1 MIFNLLQFTF
11 LLNSITISVNYL
23 QYLFFNFFF
32 SQKMNLMSNNNQA
45 QQNPITERKWKEKY
59 NTNRQNTQFQK
70 SARKNTFALL
80 QQEHNKK
87 QNNKNKKGK
96 NTARTLKKIAT
107 KIESFNYILITG
119 IEILH
124 FKGLKSNP

>member
-1 MIFNLLQFTF
+1 
-11 LLNSITISVNYL
+11 
-23 QYLFFNFFF
+23 
-32 SQKMNLMSNNNQA
+32 MSNNNQA

-107 KIESFNYILITG
+107 KIESFNYILVTG